1 MSLTTSHNSFFANYL
16 SDDSRFFCILPESII
31 SNDKL
36 FTKISTSFFYTY
48 KYIHLTIR
56 NTYNFRG
63 FNYLRTNNNVTQL
76 TNTQIQCLGAH
87 RSKNFCLLSSI
98 IVSSVFILWLVKVV
112 NEFSMALN
120 FFLFQSKR
128 FINYIYRKTLHEGIL
143 PIPVLLTIKGY
154 KKEYL

>member
-1 MSLTTSHNSFFANYL
+1 MSFTTSHNGFFANYL
-16 SDDSRFFCILPESII
+16 LDDSRFFCILPESIM

-36 FTKISTSFFYTY
+36 FTKISTNFLYTY
-48 KYIHLTIR
+48 NI
-56 NTYNFRG
+56 RG

-76 TNTQIQCLGAH
+76 TDTQIQCLGAH

-143 PIPVLLTIKGY
+143 PIPVLLTTKGY